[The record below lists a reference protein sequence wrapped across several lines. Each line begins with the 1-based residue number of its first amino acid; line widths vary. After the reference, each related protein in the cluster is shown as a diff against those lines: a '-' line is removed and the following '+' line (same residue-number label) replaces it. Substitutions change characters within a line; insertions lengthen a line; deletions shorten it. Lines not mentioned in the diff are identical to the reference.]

1 MTSIPQRQGK
11 QNTQA
16 YDEFEYLDT
25 RGRVIET
32 ERVPVVNT
40 YRAGHNAGLHPEDQP
55 YLTAPRPPTQYDDSL
70 RPRSNAIRYTTTQGQ
85 QVIQQ
90 GNRRFVIHDE
100 PPPEPKRRIHWLL
113 ILGIGM
119 FLMVLLYAGLSAL
132 GTWWTNRQLDATYG
146 FPRTWQTDQVVGH
159 SDSTDHP
166 SHFIFV
172 NLNGHMMIFELAGG
186 DPAHSH
192 IYTGPTLLSDNAA
205 SIPITGEF
213 KDVNGDGKIDL
224 IVHIGDQRIIYLNDG
239 TQFKLQQ

>member
-1 MTSIPQRQGK
+1 MTILPQRQSK

-16 YDEFEYLDT
+16 YDEFEYLDN

-55 YLTAPRPPTQYDDSL
+55 YLTTPRPPVEYDDIP

-85 QVIQQ
+85 PVIQQ
-90 GNRRFVIHDE
+90 GNRRYILHNE
-100 PPPEPKRRIHWLL
+100 PPPEPKRHVHWLL

-119 FLMVLLYAGLSAL
+119 FLMLLLWVGLNAL
-132 GTWWTNRQLDATYG
+132 TNWWTNRQLDATYG
-146 FPRTWQTDQVVGH
+146 FPRTYQTDQVVGH

-166 SHFIFV
+166 SHFIFL
-172 NLNGHMMIFELAGG
+172 NLHGHVLIIEFPAG
-186 DPAHSH
+186 DPAHAKT
-192 IYTGPTLLSDNAA
+192 YVGPTLLMDNAA
-205 SIPITGEF
+205 SMPVTGEF

-224 IVHIGDQRIIYLNDG
+224 IVHIGDQQIIYLNDG
-239 TQFKLQQ
+239 TQFKLHQ